1 MKKLNTGNC
10 IGVGAVLC
18 SVLMMVMCNKFTSA
32 SDSVIMET
40 EEQMECGDTLCVD
53 TLSAVVPQ
61 ISTLVDAMIQVESG
75 GDNSAYCASED
86 AVGCLQIRPIMIAE
100 VNRIL
105 KRNGVGDTY
114 TLQDRW
120 SRKKSIEI
128 LNIYK
133 DYYRLD
139 TFEKVARCWNGGPAG
154 MSYNATEG
162 YWSKVQNEMI

>member
-1 MKKLNTGNC
+1 MKKSKIGLYIVLGVIIAYAAIIPFYTIFTAPTTPKPQVERVYC
-10 IGVGAVLC
+10 I
-18 SVLMMVMCNKFTSA
+18 
-32 SDSVIMET
+32 
-40 EEQMECGDTLCVD
+40 DTVD
-53 TLSAVVPQ
+53 VVVALPSKVPQ
-61 ISTLVDAMIQVESG
+61 ISTLITAMIQVESKG
-75 GDNSAYCASED
+75 NDSAYCVSEN
-86 AVGCLQIRPIMIAE
+86 AAGCLQIRPIMIAE

-105 KRNGVGDTY
+105 KRNRVGDTY

-162 YWSKVQNEMI
+162 YWSKVQNEMT